1 MDGTN
6 VSVVWNKADETPRMT
21 RNHVRW
27 CEMNTLLSTLT
38 SLSGTN
44 WNRRKAGP
52 KGVGHDCMD
61 AGGRAT
67 PGAVAEEAQMSQ
79 VHGCTG
85 ATRRKL

>member
-1 MDGTN
+1 MQKE
-6 VSVVWNKADETPRMT
+6 VARHEV
-21 RNHVRW
+21 
-27 CEMNTLLSTLT
+27 
-38 SLSGTN
+38 
-44 WNRRKAGP
+44 
-52 KGVGHDCMD
+52 HDCMD

>member
-44 WNRRKAGP
+44 WNSRKAGP
-52 KGVGHDCMD
+52 KGVGLGKPVVNPVSPTKFLFSLNKIY
-61 AGGRAT
+61 ALIT
-67 PGAVAEEAQMSQ
+67 SP
-79 VHGCTG
+79 
-85 ATRRKL
+85 